1 VKAGHRMQTLIR
13 HLLTLSRVHTK
24 GAAFEETNL
33 NQIVKDV
40 LDNLQSIIQEKN
52 ADITCADLPNLAID
66 AGQIQRLFQNLIMN
80 ALRYNEHAKPVIDI
94 GCQERDHAN
103 YFYIKDN
110 GIGIAPQF
118 HQRIFMVFQRLHTD
132 REYPGTGLGLAL
144 CKKIVERH
152 GGTIWVES
160 QPPNGSTFYFTL
172 PKQREMS

>member
-1 VKAGHRMQTLIR
+1 MQTLIR
-13 HLLTLSRVHTK
+13 QLLMLSRVHTK
-24 GAAFEETNL
+24 GAAFEETDL
-33 NQIVKDV
+33 NQIVKDA

-52 ADITCADLPNLAID
+52 ADIICADLPNLTID
-66 AGQIQRLFQNLIMN
+66 ASQIQRLFQNLIMN
-80 ALRYNEHAKPVIDI
+80 ALRYNEHSKPVIDI
-94 GCQERDHAN
+94 GCQERDHA
-103 YFYIKDN
+103 YHFHIKDN

-118 HQRIFMVFQRLHTD
+118 HQRIFVVFQRLHTD

-172 PKQREMS
+172 PKQREIS